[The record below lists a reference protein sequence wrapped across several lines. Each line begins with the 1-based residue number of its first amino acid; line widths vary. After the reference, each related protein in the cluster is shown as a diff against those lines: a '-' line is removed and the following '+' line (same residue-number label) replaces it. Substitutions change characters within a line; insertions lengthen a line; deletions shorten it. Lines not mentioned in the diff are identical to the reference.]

1 GEFTSIEPVVLT
13 VVRATGASFSG
24 SVPCL
29 SGHTFAFQWCSLPRV
44 RRHRSSYPQ
53 VRSNLGCFLSSPDE
67 RKGGEFGTTTG
78 SSVAPRRAGD
88 PPYTLL
94 DADDRLLHV

>member
-1 GEFTSIEPVVLT
+1 MLYGCETVICFLYALLNNSSIFSVVHRVIVCVL
-13 VVRATGASFSG
+13 VL
-24 SVPCL
+24 L
-29 SGHTFAFQWCSLPRV
+29 SGQPVGAAPTREKEASLAPR
-44 RRHRSSYPQ
+44 Q
-53 VRSNLGCFLSSPDE
+53 
-67 RKGGEFGTTTG
+67 G